1 MRQIKWC
8 RLSSVSIS
16 VFSHQYVSCD
26 RVSGIRG
33 SLWTV
38 ITWSEIRTD
47 TWWPIR
53 IQHFHPTL
61 DTLTSPA
68 PAPLTP
74 RLSLRW
80 DPIGLVTTSIVSL
93 TSCNGKKMLGEN
105 PVYIQS
111 KIFLMLFILTYFNLS
126 HLFLHENSNQP
137 DDIWWDVLF
146 SNVTLNHCVE
156 IIYFCRIAIRT
167 EYPTKWVSI
176 LLFPSK

>member
-1 MRQIKWC
+1 MCPVTEYRASGDPC
-8 RLSSVSIS
+8 ERSSHGQRSELTRDDQSGSSIS
-16 VFSHQYVSCD
+16 
-26 RVSGIRG
+26 IRP
-33 SLWTV
+33 LTPW
-38 ITWSEIRTD
+38 
-47 TWWPIR
+47 
-53 IQHFHPTL
+53 HP
-61 DTLTSPA
+61 SPA
-68 PAPLTP
+68 PP

-93 TSCNGKKMLGEN
+93 TSCNGQKMLGEN

-176 LLFPSK
+176 LLFSSK